1 MCVTAGVVDV
11 LCCSAT
17 GVDSPQFKFT
27 VAGSSACV
35 SDSVLR
41 YVESVPL
48 HLLLPACGDADE
60 DGDSNGDKMEAH
72 SEALEAHGENG
83 KTWLSWVKPYN
94 VEVGND
100 IL

>member
-1 MCVTAGVVDV
+1 MCVAAGVVDV
-11 LCCSAT
+11 LCCFAT

-35 SDSVLR
+35 SDSFLR

-48 HLLLPACGDADE
+48 HLLLPARGDADE
-60 DGDSNGDKMEAH
+60 DGDGDKMEAH